1 MTAKLPERDG
11 QLGSRI
17 RSPAEQHERVV
28 TESELTAVSE
38 GEAAPGGGP
47 IDDPSAGTSVSKIEA
62 IGRGW
67 SAQNEPQ
74 AGGWLLGLPQGD
86 PAHEGVPVSALVT
99 RIDLDREHANLS
111 STLRIYVLDHYRRL
125 AEEAAP
131 GGGKTKR
138 S

>member
-1 MTAKLPERDG
+1 MIRRRVLPYQESKQSVVVG
-11 QLGSRI
+11 QRKTSLRLEVGFW
-17 RSPAEQHERVV
+17 
-28 TESELTAVSE
+28 VSLKE
-38 GEAAPGGGP
+38 IA
-47 IDDPSAGTSVSKIEA
+47 
-62 IGRGW
+62 
-67 SAQNEPQ
+67 
-74 AGGWLLGLPQGD
+74 
-86 PAHEGVPVSALVT
+86 AHEGVPVSALVT